1 MKNRLLATLVA
12 SVTML
17 AMAFV
22 ANAGQ
27 PENDELVFY
36 NATEFEIGGKATK
49 ETLTPFDRLP
59 ASYEKTTRPELWRH
73 GHHSAGIYVR
83 FRTDSPIIKAR
94 WTSLYGAQMSHMA
107 PSGIRGIDLY
117 VLDGGKWYFT
127 GVGRPAK
134 NDKTTEY
141 VLVKNMDRKEREYMI
156 YLSLYDGV
164 TSLEI
169 GIDKSSFIGKPQVD
183 SPRRGCPIV
192 MYGTSILQGGCVSRP
207 GMAHTSLLERAL
219 DIEVI
224 NLGFSGNAL
233 LDLDIARLMASVE
246 KPALYVLDNAPNYS
260 ADRINER
267 SEAFF
272 RVIRDAHP
280 DVPVVI
286 VEHPLYP
293 TMRLNN
299 YAREDITARNNAQKA
314 FYEKLRKAG
323 EKRIYYVSADKLL
336 DEMKEGT
343 VDGNHFTDLGVTY
356 YVNAILP
363 TIKKALK
370 ASPYPM
376 FRSTS
381 VGFSGSFS
389 YSPQ

>member
-1 MKNRLLATLVA
+1 
-12 SVTML
+12 
-17 AMAFV
+17 
-22 ANAGQ
+22 
-27 PENDELVFY
+27 
-36 NATEFEIGGKATK
+36 
-49 ETLTPFDRLP
+49 
-59 ASYEKTTRPELWRH
+59 
-73 GHHSAGIYVR
+73 
-83 FRTDSPIIKAR
+83 
-94 WTSLYGAQMSHMA
+94 
-107 PSGIRGIDLY
+107 
-117 VLDGGKWYFT
+117 
-127 GVGRPAK
+127 
-134 NDKTTEY
+134 
-141 VLVKNMDRKEREYMI
+141 MI

-246 KPALYVLDNAPNYS
+246 KPALYVLDNAPNCS